1 MIYQKNVDQE
11 STDLKS
17 ADQTIESDQK
27 IEVNNQSEIISI
39 VDVGQKK
46 IHKKK
51 VSQKKASKNF
61 KINLMTI
68 RKWHWMSSA
77 ICFICM
83 LLFSVTGITLNHAG
97 SIEASPKT
105 THLEGQ
111 VPEKLLNEIVLV
123 DQKEDGNQKNKK
135 QKTMEVPAAILH
147 WFGDTHKLNFSNT
160 QAEINDTEL
169 YLALPRPGGDAW
181 LSLDTETGKFEYES
195 TSRGWISYFNDLH
208 KGRNTGK
215 AWIYFM
221 DVFAL
226 ACIIFSI
233 TGFLLLQRYA
243 DTRSQTWPL
252 LIAGLVIPILF
263 MLFLIHS

>member
-1 MIYQKNVDQE
+1 
-11 STDLKS
+11 
-17 ADQTIESDQK
+17 
-27 IEVNNQSEIISI
+27 
-39 VDVGQKK
+39 
-46 IHKKK
+46 
-51 VSQKKASKNF
+51 
-61 KINLMTI
+61 
-68 RKWHWMSSA
+68 
-77 ICFICM
+77 M
-83 LLFSVTGITLNHAG
+83 LLFSVTGITLNHAD

-105 THLEGQ
+105 THLEGV
-111 VPEKLLNEIVLV
+111 VPEKLLSEIVLV
-123 DQKEDGNQKNKK
+123 NEQKNNDQKKKEQKN
-135 QKTMEVPAAILH
+135 MEIPASILH
-147 WFGDTHKLNFSNT
+147 WFSDTHKLKFSNT
-160 QAEINDTEL
+160 QAEVNDTEL

-181 LSLDTETGKFEYES
+181 LSLDTESGKFEYES
-195 TSRGWISYFNDLH
+195 TSRGWISYANDLH

-226 ACIIFSI
+226 ACIIFSV

>member
-1 MIYQKNVDQE
+1 VIHQKKVGQN
-11 STDLKS
+11 KP
-17 ADQTIESDQK
+17 
-27 IEVNNQSEIISI
+27 
-39 VDVGQKK
+39 VGQK
-46 IHKKK
+46 
-51 VSQKKASKNF
+51 SASKKF

-77 ICFICM
+77 LCFVCM

-97 SIEASPKT
+97 SIEASPTT
-105 THLEGQ
+105 THLEGV
-111 VPEKLLNEIVLV
+111 VPAAVLSKIVLV
-123 DQKEDGNQKNKK
+123 KE
-135 QKTMEVPAAILH
+135 QKTMEVPAPVLH
-147 WFGDTHKLNFSNT
+147 WFSDTHKLNFSRT

-181 LSLDTETGKFEYES
+181 LSLDTESGKFEYES
-195 TSRGWISYFNDLH
+195 TSRGWISYANDLH
-208 KGRNTGK
+208 KGRNTGM

-226 ACIIFSI
+226 ACIIFSV

-252 LIAGLVIPILF
+252 LISGLVLPILF

>member
-1 MIYQKNVDQE
+1 M
-11 STDLKS
+11 T
-17 ADQTIESDQK
+17 
-27 IEVNNQSEIISI
+27 
-39 VDVGQKK
+39 
-46 IHKKK
+46 H
-51 VSQKKASKNF
+51 QKKAAKKF

-77 ICFICM
+77 LCFICM

-97 SIEASPKT
+97 SIEASPTT
-105 THLEGQ
+105 THLEGV
-111 VPEKLLNEIVLV
+111 VPESVMTELVLV
-123 DQKEDGNQKNKK
+123 KEQKN
-135 QKTMEVPAAILH
+135 MELPSSVLH
-147 WFGDTHKLNFSNT
+147 WFSDNHKLKFSRT

-181 LSLDTETGKFEYES
+181 LSLDVETGDFEYES
-195 TSRGWISYFNDLH
+195 TSRGWISYANDLH
-208 KGRNTGK
+208 KGRNTGM

-221 DVFAL
+221 DVFAV
-226 ACIIFSI
+226 ACIIFSV

-252 LIAGLVIPILF
+252 LGAGLVVPILF

>member
-1 MIYQKNVDQE
+1 MNSQE
-11 STDLKS
+11 
-17 ADQTIESDQK
+17 
-27 IEVNNQSEIISI
+27 
-39 VDVGQKK
+39 
-46 IHKKK
+46 K
-51 VSQKKASKNF
+51 VVEQKKATKKF
-61 KINLMTI
+61 KISLMTI

-77 ICFICM
+77 LCFVCM

-97 SIEASPKT
+97 SIESSPRT
-105 THLEGQ
+105 THLEG
-111 VPEKLLNEIVLV
+111 VVSESVMMTLLIP
-123 DQKEDGNQKNKK
+123 KE
-135 QKTMEVPAAILH
+135 QKTMELPDSILQ
-147 WFGDTHKLNFSNT
+147 WFSENTALRFSRT

-195 TSRGWISYFNDLH
+195 TSRGWISYANDLH
-208 KGRNTGK
+208 KGRNTGG

-226 ACIIFSI
+226 ACIIFSV

-252 LIAGLVIPILF
+252 LAAGLVVPVLF